1 MHGCESHSHNFPIL
15 TGDFA
20 PPLASAPRGRRCP
33 LWVHLRTS
41 RRRRLSRRWCRQRT
55 FAIPA
60 KPDSGRPRVPP
71 PGRIRST
78 PHLQIRT
85 RSSVCADDESRH
97 AILAG
102 TTSARPTG
110 RRSWAAFFVRYIFS
124 VILRSKATP
133 LAQQSGSPAPDIGT
147 HARRQQ
153 AFLTVPEIPAWL
165 MPRC

>member
-15 TGDFA
+15 TGDLA

-33 LWVHLRTS
+33 LWVIANIASTEAQSALVPTADFRDPGKAGFGPTEGTAT
-41 RRRRLSRRWCRQRT
+41 RQN
-55 FAIPA
+55 P
-60 KPDSGRPRVPP
+60 KH
-71 PGRIRST
+71 

-97 AILAG
+97 AIPAG
-102 TTSARPTG
+102 TTSARRTG
-110 RRSWAAFFVRYIFS
+110 GRSWAAFFVRYIFS

-153 AFLTVPEIPAWL
+153 AFLTVPGFPAPP

>member
-33 LWVHLRTS
+33 LWVIANIASTEAQSALVPTADFRDPGKAGFGPTEGTAT
-41 RRRRLSRRWCRQRT
+41 RQN
-55 FAIPA
+55 P
-60 KPDSGRPRVPP
+60 KHP
-71 PGRIRST
+71 

-110 RRSWAAFFVRYIFS
+110 RRSRAAFFVRYIFS

>member
-33 LWVHLRTS
+33 LWVIANIASTEAQSALVPTADFRDPGKAGFGPTGGTAT
-41 RRRRLSRRWCRQRT
+41 RQN
-55 FAIPA
+55 A
-60 KPDSGRPRVPP
+60 KH
-71 PGRIRST
+71 
-78 PHLQIRT
+78 PHLQYARE
-85 RSSVCADDESRH
+85 VAFAQDDESRH

-102 TTSARPTG
+102 TTSARRTG

-153 AFLTVPEIPAWL
+153 AFLTVPEIPARL

>member
-78 PHLQIRT
+78 PIYKYAREVAFAQ
-85 RSSVCADDESRH
+85 DDESRH

-102 TTSARPTG
+102 TTSARRTG